1 MMRIAVVSDSHG
13 DRAALQSLA
22 QRLDNVEKIIH
33 LGDCVPDGE
42 LLSAMTGKQVL
53 GVKGNCDF
61 SRNAPEERLET
72 LGGAKLLICHG
83 HRYQVKSGL
92 LMLGY
97 RAREVEADVALFGH
111 THCPAVEWYGQ
122 TLLINPGSLSQ
133 ERNGVGRYTIL
144 EFRDNG
150 IVPVAYTL

>member
-83 HRYQVKSGL
+83 HRYQVKSGRGVVWPDAFDQSGL
-92 LMLGY
+92 PEPGTERGGPVYDLGIPGQWH
-97 RAREVEADVALFGH
+97 RAGGLYPVKGLTNEVDRRILIVA
-111 THCPAVEWYGQ
+111 
-122 TLLINPGSLSQ
+122 
-133 ERNGVGRYTIL
+133 
-144 EFRDNG
+144 
-150 IVPVAYTL
+150 